1 LRPKPQKMEDK
12 KTISNSEKRWLVREI
27 ENGRMTV
34 GEAKERIEIYS
45 KDPQVTSLPLRVANF
60 W

>member
-1 LRPKPQKMEDK
+1 MEDK